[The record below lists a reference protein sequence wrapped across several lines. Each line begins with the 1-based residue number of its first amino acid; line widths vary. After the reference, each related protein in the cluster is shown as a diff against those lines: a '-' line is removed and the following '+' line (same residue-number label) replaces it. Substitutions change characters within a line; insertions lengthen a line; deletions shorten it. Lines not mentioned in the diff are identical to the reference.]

1 MPVGRVQDVPNQQ
14 ILQQANAEAQQ
25 LRQAQAPQ
33 QAGIANP
40 TPSRSIQAGLQAGAQ
55 AGTPRQMANNMMS
68 NFVQHTPLTAEERIS
83 TAGGAPTFDYQSLR
97 DELAKQKLASSDS
110 LRQGRGLAALAAA
123 GAMLEGN
130 QFGRGVGLSAVTFGH
145 SYANALSANQ
155 KAQENLVA
163 MNMKLSQ
170 AEHADKLGLYKTKV
184 EAVNA
189 AQKDAQEFDKNSAT
203 LFKDMYMAN
212 QIKAPEQALAAI
224 NAYKANPTPENKN
237 LYAAAVEYLGLSH
250 PAVLAANVA
259 ATQSGANTNANISA
273 GNDKLLM
280 GELSKAS
287 DDAAKKF
294 GDMQIIGGR
303 DYKALVAAAGGDE
316 EQARE
321 TYIANA
327 LKAKQNAMNSVGAP
341 LKTTPSPA
349 TSAPA
354 AGIPAPAANAPK
366 LLPVPKNPSKENLV
380 VGGVY
385 PMANGKNGKWTGT
398 GFIPYTGSI
407 AQ

>member
-1 MPVGRVQDVPNQQ
+1 
-14 ILQQANAEAQQ
+14 
-25 LRQAQAPQ
+25 
-33 QAGIANP
+33 
-40 TPSRSIQAGLQAGAQ
+40 
-55 AGTPRQMANNMMS
+55 
-68 NFVQHTPLTAEERIS
+68 
-83 TAGGAPTFDYQSLR
+83 
-97 DELAKQKLASSDS
+97 
-110 LRQGRGLAALAAA
+110 
-123 GAMLEGN
+123 MLEGN
-130 QFGRGVGLSAVTFGH
+130 QFGRGVGQAATAFGS
-145 SYANALSANQ
+145 SYGNALSANQ

-237 LYAAAVEYLGLSH
+237 LYNAAVEYLNLAH

-259 ATQSGANTNANISA
+259 ATQSGTNTNANISA

-287 DDAAKKF
+287 EDAAKKF
-294 GDMQIIGGR
+294 GDMQIIGGKN
-303 DYKALVAAAGGDE
+303 YKALVDAAGGDE

-321 TYIANA
+321 TYITNA
-327 LKAKQNAMNSVGAP
+327 VTAKQNAMNKVGAP
-341 LKTTPSPA
+341 LKTTPPPA

-354 AGIPAPAANAPK
+354 AGIPAPPANAPK
-366 LLPVPKNPSKENLV
+366 LLPVPENLSPKNLV
-380 VGGVY
+380 
-385 PMANGKNGKWTGT
+385 KNGIYPTPKGGNMQWTGT
-398 GFIPYTGSI
+398 GFIPYTGPI